1 MYRTIMSFLGAAVLC
16 FLAAGG
22 IWGERETAD
31 AAVISVSPANVEGNI
46 GEDDETTKT
55 LQEIINDDATYVGAQ
70 DVLNFAP
77 GEYEDVGELLVT
89 RPLTLRKAPGSA
101 GDAKFTG
108 KVMINIKSD
117 DVVVDGLTFMDV
129 TVPDIVTIEVDRD
142 PGTDGNQPIRYGF
155 PGKTLAEFFKERLS
169 NQQVLDHLRSASAL
183 NQLDNDQI
191 SGYFRRTRDQLPNP
205 IDAEDLAGLEL
216 TAADMKCEYDIDNE
230 EGSGIIYDL
239 TDDSECTELTY
250 NNELWVTVAGSSTAA
265 DNGQIANQHTGDPV
279 SVYAFNAYK
288 MPADIPSPNTR
299 RPLVPG
305 QLPETPTIRPTG
317 PPTEPPSFEIVEQAI
332 TSAKAKNGLGIIWVD
347 AYAPD
352 GTCETAE
359 DADGREVEVA
369 EIKGVVIRNNAFDGT
384 EIAAVRAGDWAPPGR
399 NGVTYVIPGD
409 RPGSP
414 PSYNP
419 PLRPSLRPS
428 LRPLTERPFC
438 QSIQCS
444 ERVSARAYCQKEL
457 DVVAN
462 TFRNVGGAGDFLKD
476 GNGRFLT
483 DDDGNKIAEVGNR
496 EPAIDLGNV
505 VRAEITDNTIDGG
518 TWDALVLG
526 STPEGARINIKNN
539 LITNTILDGI
549 KIYGPAAPSPD
560 TGELEEGLHGTRLAP
575 TAADAQSDTV
585 IMVMGNRVTG
595 TSMNRYIT
603 LHNGWDPTGDLN
615 LPGTSDLPV
624 ELAYYGQRDNCFPV
638 DEGFSEEDEDGDLV
652 WTTEGE
658 ATANRRLAPE
668 VWRSAVPTYTFPDTG
683 GGVSNL
689 NEDGTLANDPYDP
702 WGEEQGREGI
712 GYTGLVRI
720 SAESCVTSRVSVV
733 YHQPGLSIIG
743 NDLGY
748 TPGPSVSGILSGSPS
763 YGLTLIG
770 DVALAAFSGNNIDFF
785 NSAAVLSATGK
796 AISTKGNYLGVVPRI
811 QTGATTAF
819 AAQDARESEP
829 LGGTADAPRVIG
841 PRESMLNP
849 DRSTLMLTGVE
860 VNAAGT
866 MITLAYNKALRENSE
881 IDPDDFT
888 VRACT
893 ESSDCTGRYKVIEV
907 TGVRVAGST
916 VTLSLGGSSSIAEGD
931 TVVVIYSGAG
941 IQDLLG
947 NAAEAITTSQ
957 DVTNNVGRSAPTD
970 SPGSPPTTNQ
980 PQAGGGGGGG
990 CALASAGDG
999 GANPGMLLPF
1009 MLAGLA
1015 FGMRR
1020 RRVGARRS

>member
-1 MYRTIMSFLGAAVLC
+1 MYRTIMSFLGAAILC

-142 PGTDGNQPIRYGF
+142 PGTDGDQPLRYGF

-169 NQQVLDHLRSASAL
+169 NQQVLDMLKGTYRTYNKL
-183 NQLDNDQI
+183 TDDKI
-191 SGYFRRTRDQLPNP
+191 RGYFGRTPGQLSSP
-205 IDAEDLAGLEL
+205 ITAEDLAGLEL
-216 TAADMKCEYDIDNE
+216 TAADMECEYDVDEE

-239 TDDSECTELTY
+239 TDDGECTELTY

-265 DNGQIANQHTGDPV
+265 DNGQIANQHTGEPV

-288 MPADIPSPNTR
+288 MPAAIDDRPRPIPAGEP
-299 RPLVPG
+299 PAP
-305 QLPETPTIRPTG
+305 TPTIRPAG
-317 PPTEPPSFEIVEQAI
+317 PPTDTPNFDIVEQAI

-359 DADGREVEVA
+359 NAGGREVEVA
-369 EIKGVVIRNNAFDGT
+369 EIEGVVIRNNAFDGT

-399 NGVTYVIPGD
+399 TGVTYVIPGD

-419 PLRPSLRPS
+419 ADRPT
-428 LRPLTERPFC
+428 TERPFC

-444 ERVSARAYCQKEL
+444 EQVWPRAYCQKEL

-462 TFRNVGGAGDFLKD
+462 TFMNVGGAGDFLKD

-518 TWDALVLG
+518 TWDALVLEK
-526 STPEGARINIKNN
+526 TPEGARINIKNN

-560 TGELEEGLHGTRLAP
+560 TELDEEGLHGTRLSP

-603 LHNGWDPTGDLN
+603 LHNGWDPTGDFN
-615 LPGTSDLPV
+615 LPGMSDLPV
-624 ELAYYGQRDNCFPV
+624 ELAYYGQRDNCFLV
-638 DEGFSEEDEDGDLV
+638 DEDLVDEDNE

-658 ATANRRLAPE
+658 AIANRLLAPE
-668 VWRSAVPTYTFPDTG
+668 VWRSAVPTYVFPDTG

-689 NEDGTLANDPYDP
+689 NEDGTLVNDPYDP
-702 WGEEQGREGI
+702 WGDDQGNTGI

-720 SAESCVTSRVSVV
+720 SAESCATSRISVIH
-733 YHQPGLSIIG
+733 HQPGLSVIG

-748 TPGPSVSGILSGSPS
+748 TPGSSASGILSGPPS
-763 YGLTLIG
+763 YGLTLG
-770 DVALAAFSGNNIDFF
+770 EGAALAAFSGNNIDFF
-785 NSAAVLSATGK
+785 RSAAVFSTTGK
-796 AISTKGNYLGVVPRI
+796 AIPTNGNYLGVVPRV

-819 AAQDARESEP
+819 AVQDARESEP

-849 DRSTLMLTGVE
+849 DRSSLMLTGVE
-860 VNAAGT
+860 TNAAGT
-866 MITLAYNKALRENSE
+866 MITLTYNKALRESSE

-893 ESSDCTGRYKVIEV
+893 ESSDCTGRYKAIEV
-907 TGVRVAGST
+907 TGVRVSGTT
-916 VTLSLGGSSSIAEGD
+916 VVLSLGDSPGIAEGD
-931 TVVVIYSGAG
+931 TIVVTYSGAG
-941 IQDLLG
+941 IRDMLG

-957 DVTNNVGRSAPTD
+957 KVTNNVGRSAPTD
-970 SPGSPPTTNQ
+970 GPGTTPTTNQ
-980 PQAGGGGGGG
+980 PQAGGGGGG
-990 CALASAGDG
+990 CALASSGDA

-1015 FGMRR
+1015 FGVRR